1 MIKVI
6 HEDYQG
12 FVRNSN
18 KRKAQEQ
25 DLKKYQGMAT
35 SYQKTIES
43 LRQEMDNKNYEYV

>member
-25 DLKKYQGMAT
+25 DLKRYQQMAT
-35 SYQKTIES
+35 NYQKTIES
-43 LRQEMDNKNYEYV
+43 LRSEIDNKNYEKV

>member
-25 DLKKYQGMAT
+25 DLKKYQQMAT
-35 SYQKTIES
+35 SYQKTIEE